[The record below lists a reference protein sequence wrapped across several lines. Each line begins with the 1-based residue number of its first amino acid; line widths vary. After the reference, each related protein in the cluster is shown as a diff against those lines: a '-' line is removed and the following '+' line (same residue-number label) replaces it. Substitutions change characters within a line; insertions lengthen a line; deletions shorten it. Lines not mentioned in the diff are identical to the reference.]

1 MAQALVDP
9 TPDSK
14 LRVRMTYMTVGTA
27 TLFPKTRSLEDV
39 GATWTV
45 KPAPLQIPAVISTST
60 R

>member
-1 MAQALVDP
+1 
-9 TPDSK
+9 
-14 LRVRMTYMTVGTA
+14 MTYMTVGTA

-45 KPAPLQIPAVISTST
+45 KPAPLKIPSVSSTGT